1 MKLKYYLEKQLK
13 DPEFRKEYEALE
25 PEYQLAKS
33 IIELRLKRGITQ
45 KELAEKIGTKQSG
58 ISRLESVNA
67 HSNPSLS
74 MLERVAEALD
84 AKLVV
89 YMEPR
94 ENLFRG
100 IKDRI

>member
-1 MKLKYYLEKQLK
+1 MKLKDYLEKQLK

-45 KELAEKIGTKQSG
+45 KELAERIGTKQSG
-58 ISRLESVNA
+58 ISRLESVNTR
-67 HSNPSLS
+67 SNPSLS
-74 MLERVAEALD
+74 LLERVAEALD

-89 YMEPR
+89 YVKPR
-94 ENLFRG
+94 ENLSG
-100 IKDRI
+100 GTKI

>member
-1 MKLKYYLEKQLK
+1 MKLKDYLEKQLK

-58 ISRLESVNA
+58 ISRLESVNTR
-67 HSNPSLS
+67 SNLSLS
-74 MLERVAEALD
+74 LLGRVAEALD
-84 AKLVV
+84 AKLIV
-89 YMEPR
+89 YIKPR
-94 ENLFRG
+94 ENLSG
-100 IKDRI
+100 GTKIE

>member
-1 MKLKYYLEKQLK
+1 MKLKDYLEKQLK

-25 PEYQLAKS
+25 PEYQLARS

-58 ISRLESVNA
+58 ISRLESVNT

-74 MLERVAEALD
+74 LLEKVAEALD
-84 AKLVV
+84 AKLVI
-89 YMEPR
+89 YMKPR
-94 ENLFRG
+94 KNLSRG
-100 IKDRI
+100 IENRI